1 MGNIVDGTTPT
12 FDRLIIRTRDC
23 ILRDGIVQEDG
34 NTFDW
39 TDAGVELEPSEWDAQ
54 LRQGIVDKTNAEGK
68 NIQLLDCRNTY
79 ESDQG
84 SFVSSIPLN
93 TQTFSETWS
102 ALDSHVESQSL
113 DPSEPVFIFCT
124 GGIRCVKVGAY
135 LKVSGRT
142 LPVVILQSDAY

>member
-1 MGNIVDGTTPT
+1 M
-12 FDRLIIRTRDC
+12 
-23 ILRDGIVQEDG
+23 
-34 NTFDW
+34 
-39 TDAGVELEPSEWDAQ
+39 ELEPSEWDAQ

-93 TQTFSETWS
+93 TQSFSETWS
-102 ALDSHVESQSL
+102 ALDSQVESQSL
-113 DPSEPVFIFCT
+113 DPSEPVYIFCT

-135 LKVSGRT
+135 LKVSGPT
-142 LPVVILQSDAY
+142 LPVVILQSDTY